1 MQILGSIAS
10 LRRHVI
16 SVMVFISLVA
26 PKPPPT
32 NLRRDDSINQYQRSP
47 IPPWVQVKLDAPTAG
62 AKCLCDINTAL
73 LVLYGIRDLALAH
86 PYEELSDA
94 ATVLNPLTPE
104 IGIVLESYPV
114 RFKSIETNFQMWA
127 LYKCMKQMWKD
138 LQSFKPTDCFF
149 GPDWISYKI
158 KAAFA
163 DLSAKNGQTGIDS
176 LNNKVADECKTSSEE
191 GRSTISQLS
200 KSRAKRQ
207 GTDKDG
213 PVEVDRSK
221 TPTHD
226 VTS

>member
-1 MQILGSIAS
+1 MQKFVPMRISRL
-10 LRRHVI
+10 VI
-16 SVMVFISLVA
+16 CATLLIVLVA
-26 PKPPPT
+26 PIPFSI
-32 NLRRDDSINQYQRSP
+32 NLKRDDTINTYQRSP
-47 IPPWVQVKLDAPTAG
+47 IPSWVQVKVDAPTAG
-62 AKCLCDINTAL
+62 AKFLCDINTAL
-73 LVLYGIRDLALAH
+73 LILDGIQDLVLTH
-86 PYEELSDA
+86 PYEELSDV

-104 IGIVLESYPV
+104 IG
-114 RFKSIETNFQMWA
+114 
-127 LYKCMKQMWKD
+127 
-138 LQSFKPTDCFF
+138 TDCFF

-176 LNNKVADECKTSSEE
+176 LNNNVADECRTSSEE